1 MIFNRLKIITI
12 ISIFILSVIHIGGC
26 DIEFGTNE
34 DDGQGVS
41 DMESVSG
48 RVINVI
54 PDIGIEGITV
64 EITND
69 EDVDSQD
76 TTDASGN
83 FTVQGDFNESP
94 AVVKFLDSMDVNL
107 GSLNVNIFPGVDM
120 DLGDIEIDN
129 GTITLDDDV
138 MVVFFGDITA
148 IDCVGNDGS
157 IDVEIDNV
165 DVTVQ
170 IDSSTDI
177 ERESNNEDITC
188 DELLIGQEVRVD
200 GDLTIPTGT
209 IIDASDI
216 EVQN

>member
-1 MIFNRLKIITI
+1 MIFKRLRINIL
-12 ISIFILSVIHIGGC
+12 ISVYILSLIHIGGC
-26 DIEFGTNE
+26 DIDFSTNE
-34 DDGQGVS
+34 DDGQGVA

-54 PDIGIEGITV
+54 PDIGIEGIVV

-94 AVVKFLDSMDVNL
+94 AVVKFLDPMDVNL

-129 GTITLDDDV
+129 GVITLDNDV
-138 MVVFFGDITA
+138 MVVFFGDIIA

-157 IDVEIDNV
+157 IDVEIDNI
-165 DVTVQ
+165 DVTIQ
-170 IDSSTDI
+170 IDGSTDI
-177 ERESNNEDITC
+177 ERESDNEDITC

-200 GDLTIPTGT
+200 GDLTVPTGT

-216 EVQN
+216 QVQN